1 MTTVA
6 EVMTLNPIVAQV
18 PGSRSEVLR
27 TMVKHNLTGLPVIK
41 RRDGSLAGLITRQD
55 IFNKPDEDQLALLM
69 QRDPP
74 TISTKDPVEAAASV
88 FVKNNLHH
96 LAVVDKDRLVGILTP
111 ADLLSIVEK
120 KNLKDP
126 VEKYINSTCVSIY
139 QESPLAVALVSMKV
153 SKTSA
158 LAVLDETGHLSGII
172 TDRDL
177 FNSSYVNGKTVVRD
191 LKMGEGE
198 DEWNWEGLR
207 NVVKLWYEVS
217 KIELPGVPVREIMIK
232 SPVTVFRKTTVS
244 EAARIMRKNDFGQL
258 PVRDSKDNLLA
269 MIYDLD
275 VISALTSETTWM
287 SYRRFV
293 SELSGEKS
301 ASSGDKE

>member
-1 MTTVA
+1 MTTVG
-6 EVMTLNPIVAQV
+6 EVMTPNPIVAQV
-18 PGSRSEVLR
+18 PGSRTEVLR

-41 RRDGSLAGLITRQD
+41 RTDGSLAGIITRQD

-74 TISTKDPVEAAASV
+74 TIGTKDTVEKAAGI
-88 FVKNNLHH
+88 FVKNKIHH
-96 LAVVDKDRLVGILTP
+96 LAVVDKNRLVGILTP
-111 ADLLSIVEK
+111 TDLLSVLEK

-126 VEKYINSTCVSIY
+126 VENYINSTCVPIY
-139 QESPLAVALVSMKV
+139 QEAPIAVALVSLKV
-153 SKTSA
+153 SKTAA
-158 LAVLDETGHLSGII
+158 LAVLDERGHLSGII

-177 FNSSYVNGKTVVRD
+177 FNSSYVNGREVARD
-191 LKMGEGE
+191 LKIGEE
-198 DEWNWEGLR
+198 EEWTWEGLR

-217 KIELPGVPVREIMIK
+217 KNELPGVPVREIMIK

-275 VISALTSETTWM
+275 VISAL
-287 SYRRFV
+287 
-293 SELSGEKS
+293 
-301 ASSGDKE
+301 SGDKE

>member
-1 MTTVA
+1 MTFVGD
-6 EVMTLNPIVAQV
+6 VMTPNPIVAQV
-18 PGSRSEVLR
+18 PGSRAEVLR
-27 TMVKHNLTGLPVIK
+27 TMVKHNLTGLPVVK
-41 RRDGSLAGLITRQD
+41 RADGSLAGIITRQD

-74 TISTKDPVEAAASV
+74 TIGTKDTVEVAART
-88 FVKNNLHH
+88 FVENGLHH
-96 LAVVDKDRLVGILTP
+96 LAVVDKNRLVGILTP
-111 ADLLSIVEK
+111 TDLLSVLEK

-126 VEKYINSTCVSIY
+126 VENYVKSTCVPIY
-139 QESPLAVALVSMKV
+139 QEAPLAVALVSLKV
-153 SKTSA
+153 SKTAA
-158 LAVLDETGHLSGII
+158 LAVLDEAGHLSGII

-177 FNSSYVNGKTVVRD
+177 FNSSYVNGKAVIRD
-191 LKMGEGE
+191 LKMG
-198 DEWNWEGLR
+198 DEEEWTWEGLR

-275 VISALTSETTWM
+275 VISAL
-287 SYRRFV
+287 
-293 SELSGEKS
+293 
-301 ASSGDKE
+301 SGDKE

>member
-1 MTTVA
+1 MTTVGD
-6 EVMTLNPIVAQV
+6 VMTQNPIVAQV
-18 PGSRSEVLR
+18 PGSRTEVLR

-41 RRDGSLAGLITRQD
+41 RTDGSLAGIITRQD

-74 TISTKDPVEAAASV
+74 TISTKDTVEVAARI
-88 FVKNNLHH
+88 FVKNSLHH
-96 LAVVDKDRLVGILTP
+96 LAVVDKNRLVGILTP
-111 ADLLSIVEK
+111 TDLLAVLEK

-126 VEKYINSTCVSIY
+126 VENYIKSTCVPIY
-139 QESPLAVALVSMKV
+139 QEAPLAVALVSLKV
-153 SKTSA
+153 SKTAA

-177 FNSSYVNGKTVVRD
+177 FNSSYVNGRAVVRD
-191 LKMGEGE
+191 LKIG
-198 DEWNWEGLR
+198 DEEEWTWEGLR

-217 KIELPGVPVREIMIK
+217 KNELPGVPVREIMIK

-275 VISALTSETTWM
+275 VISAL
-287 SYRRFV
+287 
-293 SELSGEKS
+293 
-301 ASSGDKE
+301 SGDKE

>member
-1 MTTVA
+1 MTTVG
-6 EVMTLNPIVAQV
+6 EVMTQNPIVAQV

-27 TMVKHNLTGLPVIK
+27 TMVKNNLTGLPVVK
-41 RRDGSLAGLITRQD
+41 RSDGSLAGLITRQD

-74 TISTKDPVEAAASV
+74 TISTKDSVETAAST
-88 FVKNNLHH
+88 FVNNGLHH
-96 LAVVDKDRLVGILTP
+96 LAVVDKNRLVGILTP
-111 ADLLSIVEK
+111 TDLLSVLEK

-126 VEKYINSTCVSIY
+126 VENYIKSTCVPIY
-139 QESPLAVALVSMKV
+139 QDAPLAVALVSLKV

-177 FNSSYVNGKTVVRD
+177 FNSSYVNGKAVIRD
-191 LKMGEGE
+191 LKIGEE
-198 DEWNWEGLR
+198 DEWTWEGLR

-217 KIELPGVPVREIMIK
+217 KVELPGVPVRDIMIK
-232 SPVTVFRKTTVS
+232 SPVTVFRKTSVS

-275 VISALTSETTWM
+275 VISAL
-287 SYRRFV
+287 
-293 SELSGEKS
+293 
-301 ASSGDKE
+301 SGDKE

>member
-1 MTTVA
+1 MTIVGD
-6 EVMTLNPIVAQV
+6 VMTPNPIVAQV
-18 PGSRSEVLR
+18 PGSRAEVLR
-27 TMVKHNLTGLPVIK
+27 TMVKHNLTGLPVVK
-41 RRDGSLAGLITRQD
+41 RADGSLAGIITRQD

-74 TISTKDPVEAAASV
+74 TISTKDTVEAAAHI
-88 FVKNNLHH
+88 FVKNCLHH
-96 LAVVDKDRLVGILTP
+96 LAVVDKNRLVGILTP
-111 ADLLSIVEK
+111 TDLLSVLEK

-126 VEKYINSTCVSIY
+126 VENYIKSTCVPIY
-139 QESPLAVALVSMKV
+139 QEAPLAVALVSLKV
-153 SKTSA
+153 SKTAA
-158 LAVLDETGHLSGII
+158 LAVLDEMGYLSGII

-177 FNSSYVNGKTVVRD
+177 FNSSYVNGKAVVRD
-191 LKMGEGE
+191 LKMGEE
-198 DEWNWEGLR
+198 DEWTWEGLR

-275 VISALTSETTWM
+275 VISAL
-287 SYRRFV
+287 
-293 SELSGEKS
+293 
-301 ASSGDKE
+301 SGDKE